1 MKTDIQNLLI
11 DFGGVI
17 IDLNRARCIDGLRR
31 AGAGQLAGLLNDFH
45 QEGLFMQYELGRIS
59 TAEFRAH
66 IRSCCSNSLSD
77 TQIDA
82 LWNSFLVG
90 IPAGKLELLLRLR
103 KRYRLYLLSN
113 TNELHWEWSCAHAFT
128 WQGHQVTDFFDRIYL
143 SYRMQMAK
151 PDISIFQ
158 SVLADAGLRPE
169 ETLFLDDSEVNCMAA
184 RSLGITT
191 YTPQAGEDWSH
202 LFAGICS

>member
-11 DFGGVI
+11 DFGGVL
-17 IDLNRARCIDGLRR
+17 IDLDRARCVEGLRR
-31 AGAGQLAGLLNDFH
+31 AGADRLAGLLNDFH

-59 TAEFRAH
+59 TAEFRTH
-66 IRSCCSNSLSD
+66 IRNNCSCPLSD
-77 TQIDA
+77 VQIDA

-90 IPAGKLELLLRLR
+90 IPVGKLELLLHLR
-103 KRYRLYLLSN
+103 NRYRVFLLSN

-128 WQGHQVTDFFDRIYL
+128 WQGHQVSDFFDRIYL

-151 PDISIFQ
+151 PDAAIFKA
-158 SVLADAGLRPE
+158 VLADAGLRPE
-169 ETLFLDDSEVNCMAA
+169 ETLFLDDSEVNCAAA
-184 RSLGITT
+184 RRLGIAT

-202 LFAGICS
+202 LFAGTRL